1 MTVSSMP
8 ESKHTFQFNPEQQ
21 AAIDHPLA
29 PLMIVAGPGTGKTA
43 TLVGR
48 IVQLVR
54 GQGLSPGRI
63 LTLTFT
69 EKAAEEIQGRIRAEL
84 GAELGREPLS
94 ASTFHAFCYQAV
106 LEFKPEFRTRRLMS
120 DGDILFLLRE
130 RYGELPDLNSVE
142 LRRDPVQAGRTFQRF
157 FARLRDELI
166 DEEDF
171 GRLLAETEESL
182 RTTEQEGWEEQLQQL
197 RDHCAVFPL
206 YQRWKAEEDFIDY
219 GDMITQCWRLMQ
231 GKPQALAT
239 LQSRYLT
246 IIVDEFQDNNHA
258 LNLLVALLAQPHK
271 SITVVGDQ
279 DQCIYGFRGA
289 SNYNF
294 TDFRRRYGDQP
305 GFRELVLQRN
315 YRSTQPILDLAAA
328 AIGGDA
334 GRTPKRL
341 NSDRGAGLRPVLVA
355 GGKEQQLEYL
365 VQDIRALNR
374 DNETPSPVTVLV
386 RSHRQADMVVAAL
399 SRREI
404 PTRHLRINF
413 FRLPAVRASLAWC
426 AAAAGSSSRGIGLYR
441 ALEYWLERRP
451 TPQEFA
457 QVRARLVGDGQTLEE
472 QSPLARFI
480 TVMSDLQRQAEQ
492 ATAAELVWEILVRSD
507 IFKRHWRAG
516 YFSDRLAIA
525 NLGLLYERAVEFT
538 AHHRDHS
545 PGRFCSYMEVMLE
558 AGAITARIPPLP
570 PRTGEVQVMTI
581 HQSKGLEFPRVYIP
595 FLAANSFPL
604 NFRPGRMIEQPPP
617 GWSER
622 ELPEGWSAKIA
633 HYEEER
639 RILYVGITRA
649 EQRLT
654 LLAPPKRRS
663 RFIRDLP
670 TELYEEIETMEATAR
685 EEQSLHD
692 EISTQLRR
700 ELTRELA
707 GRHFDQAKELVETL
721 RLVDEH
727 RRGLIPDWA
736 SSPRGEELRRKLAST
751 EPGGQPTDGP
761 LSLSSSSISTY
772 EACPLKY
779 RFKHVDN
786 IPDKDESRPF
796 LVVGQ
801 IVHEVLEVYHR
812 PALAGKRRPI
822 LEILKERWR
831 PTLFTFEQEAE
842 QHYQE
847 TADMLAAYADR
858 IPPDGPPVAAVEHWF
873 EFPMA
878 GTMIKGKIDRL
889 DIDGQGR
896 IRLID
901 YKTSRTPISNSK
913 AKQDMQLG
921 LYSLYV
927 QQAGDVELGGH
938 SLGRL
943 PDEVTLYFLR
953 AAEPEVTIH
962 YEPGELDSHRE
973 RIAAVVD
980 GIRQERFPASETDQP
995 CRNCDYQDLICPKF
1009 DQSDD

>member
-1 MTVSSMP
+1 MP
-8 ESKHTFQFNPEQQ
+8 ASNRTFQFNPEQQ

-48 IVQLVR
+48 IVQLIR

-69 EKAAEEIQGRIRAEL
+69 EKAADEIQGRIRAQL

-130 RYGELPDLNSVE
+130 RYGELPDLQSVE

-166 DEEDF
+166 AKEDF
-171 GRLLAETEESL
+171 SRLLAETEEGL
-182 RTTEQEGWEEQLQQL
+182 RATGNEGWEEQLRQL
-197 RDHCAVFPL
+197 RDHCAVFPY
-206 YQRWKAEEDFIDY
+206 YQRWKAEEEFIDY
-219 GDMITQCWRLMQ
+219 GDMIAECWRLMQ
-231 GKPQALAT
+231 DEPQALAT
-239 LQSRYLT
+239 LQSRYKT

-258 LNLLVALLAQPHK
+258 LNLLVALLAQPHQ
-271 SITVVGDQ
+271 SITVVGDP

-289 SNYNF
+289 SNFNF
-294 TDFRRRYGDQP
+294 TDFRRRYGDHS

-315 YRSTQPILDLAAA
+315 YRSTQPILDLAE
-328 AIGGDA
+328 GVMGVDS
-334 GRTPKRL
+334 GRPRKEL
-341 NSDRGAGLRPVLVA
+341 NSRRGAGDRPVLVI
-355 GGKEQQLEYL
+355 GHKELQLEYL
-365 VQDIRALNR
+365 AQDIRTLDR
-374 DNETPSPVTVLV
+374 DNETVSATAILV

-399 SRREI
+399 NRWEI
-404 PTRHLRINF
+404 PTRHLRIDF
-413 FRLPAVRASLAWC
+413 FRLPAVKTILAWC
-426 AAAAGSSSRGIGLYR
+426 AVVSGSGSRGIGLYR
-441 ALEYWLERRP
+441 ALEYWLERQP
-451 TPQEFA
+451 TPDEFA
-457 QVRARLVGDGQTLEE
+457 QVREQLAGNGQSFDE
-472 QSPLARFI
+472 QSSLGRFVA
-480 TVMSDLQRQAEQ
+480 VMTGLVRQAAQ
-492 ATAAELVWEILVRSD
+492 ATAAELVWKILEDSG

-516 YFSDRLAIA
+516 YFSDRLAMV
-525 NLGLLYERAVEFT
+525 NLGLLYQRSAEFT
-538 AHHRDHS
+538 AHHGNHS
-545 PGRFCSYMEVMLE
+545 LNRFCSYMEVMRE
-558 AGAITARIPPLP
+558 AGAMTARIPPLP
-570 PRTGEVQVMTI
+570 TRTGEVQVMTV
-581 HQSKGLEFPRVYIP
+581 HQSKGLEFHRVYIP

-604 NFRPGRMIEQPPP
+604 NFRPDKIIEQPPP
-617 GWSER
+617 DWTER
-622 ELPEGWSAKIA
+622 ELPEDWTAKGA

-670 TELYEEIETMEATAR
+670 NELYEEIEIMEATTQ

-692 EISTQLRR
+692 EISSQLRR

-707 GRHFDQAKELVETL
+707 GRHFDQARGLVEAL

-727 RRGLIPDWA
+727 RRGLIPDWD
-736 SSPRGEELRRKLAST
+736 SLPRGAELRRKLAAT
-751 EPGGQPTDGP
+751 EPGGQPDDRP

-772 EACPLKY
+772 EACALQY
-779 RFKHVDN
+779 RFKYIDH
-786 IPDKDESRPF
+786 IPDKVESRPYM
-796 LVVGQ
+796 VVGQ

-822 LEILKERWR
+822 REILQERWR
-831 PTLFTFEQEAE
+831 PAEFTFEQVAGQHFEEA
-842 QHYQE
+842 
-847 TADMLAAYADR
+847 ADMLGAYADR
-858 IPPDGPPVAAVEHWF
+858 HPPDGPLVAAVEHWF
-873 EFPMA
+873 EFPLE
-878 GTMIKGKIDRL
+878 GTVIKGKIDRL
-889 DIDGQGR
+889 DIDAQGR

-901 YKTSRTPISNSK
+901 YKTSRTPLSSSK

-927 QQAGDVELGGH
+927 EQAGDVELGGH
-938 SLGRL
+938 ALGRL
-943 PDEVTLYFLR
+943 PDEATLYYLR
-953 AAEPEVTIH
+953 ADEPEVTIQ
-962 YEPGELDSHRE
+962 YGPGELDGHRE
-973 RIAAVVD
+973 RIAAVVA
-980 GIRQERFPASETDQP
+980 GIRQEQFPEAESEQP
-995 CRNCDYQDLICPKF
+995 CRNCDYKDLICPKF
-1009 DQSDD
+1009 DQSGD

>member
-1 MTVSSMP
+1 MP
-8 ESKHTFQFNPEQQ
+8 ESQRTFQFNPEQQ

-48 IVQLVR
+48 IVHMIR
-54 GQGLSPGRI
+54 GQGLSPGQI

-69 EKAAEEIQGRIRAEL
+69 EKAAEEIQGRIRAQL

-142 LRRDPVQAGRTFQRF
+142 LRRDPIQAGRTFQRF

-166 DEEDF
+166 APEDF
-171 GRLLAETEESL
+171 NRLLAETEEGL
-182 RTTEQEGWEEQLQQL
+182 RSAGNDGWEEQLRQL
-197 RDHCAVFPL
+197 RDMCSVFPY

-219 GDMITQCWRLMQ
+219 GDMITECWRLMQ
-231 GKPQALAT
+231 SEPQTLAT
-239 LQSRYLT
+239 LQSRYRT

-258 LNLLVALLAQPHK
+258 LNLLVAELAQPHK

-289 SNYNF
+289 SNFNF

-315 YRSTQPILDLAAA
+315 YRSTHPILDLAEAT
-328 AIGGDA
+328 IGAEA
-334 GRTPKRL
+334 GRTAKRL
-341 NSDRGAGLRPVLVA
+341 TSDRGTGPRPVLGV
-355 GGKEQQLEYL
+355 GQKEQQLEYL
-365 VQDIRALNR
+365 TQDIQSLDR

-386 RSHRQADMVVAAL
+386 RSHSHADLVVAAL
-399 SRREI
+399 NRQEI
-404 PTRHLRINF
+404 PTRHLHVNF
-413 FRLPAVRASLAWC
+413 FRLPAVRTVLAWC
-426 AAAAGSSSRGIGLYR
+426 AAAAGSGSRGIGLYR
-441 ALEYWLERRP
+441 ALEYWLERQP
-451 TPQEFA
+451 APEEFSK
-457 QVRARLVGDGQTLEE
+457 VREQLAGEGPSLEE
-472 QSPLARFI
+472 QSSIARFT
-480 TVMSDLQRQAEQ
+480 TVVADLQQYAKK
-492 ATAAELVWEILVRSD
+492 ANADDLVWKILEDSR
-507 IFKRHWRAG
+507 IYRRHWRAG

-525 NLGLLYERAVEFT
+525 NLGLLYERAAEFT
-538 AHHRDHS
+538 GHQTKNS
-545 PGRFCSYMEVMLE
+545 LGRFCNYMEVMRE
-558 AGAITARIPPLP
+558 AGAIAARIPPLP
-570 PRTGEVQVMTI
+570 PRAGEVQVMTI
-581 HQSKGLEFPRVYIP
+581 HQAKGLEFPRVYIP

-604 NFRPGRMIEQPPP
+604 NFRPGKMIEQPPP

-622 ELPEGWSAKIA
+622 ELPEGWTAKTA

-649 EQRLT
+649 EQQLT
-654 LLAPPKRRS
+654 LLAPQKRRS

-670 TELYEEIETMEATAR
+670 SEFYEEIETMEATTL

-692 EISTQLRR
+692 ELSTQLRR

-707 GRHFDQAKELVETL
+707 GRHFDQARELVEAL
-721 RLVDEH
+721 RLVNEH
-727 RRGLIPDWA
+727 RRGLTPDWA
-736 SSPRGEELRRKLAST
+736 SCPRGEVLRRKLAST
-751 EPGGQPTDGP
+751 EPGGQPGEGP
-761 LSLSSSSISTY
+761 PSLSSSSISTY
-772 EACPLKY
+772 EDCPLKY
-779 RFKHVDN
+779 RFKHVDH

-812 PALAGKRRPI
+812 PALAGQRKPI

-831 PTLFTFEQEAE
+831 PTLFTFEQEAG
-842 QHYQE
+842 QHFQE
-847 TADMLAAYADR
+847 VADMLAAYADR

-873 EFPMA
+873 EFPLA
-878 GTMIKGKIDRL
+878 GTVIKGKIDRL
-889 DIDGQGR
+889 DIDRQGR

-901 YKTSRTPISNSK
+901 YKTSRTPISSSK
-913 AKQDMQLG
+913 AGQDMQLG

-927 QQAGDVELGGH
+927 QQADDVELGGH
-938 SLGRL
+938 ALGRL
-943 PDEVTLYFLR
+943 PDEVTLYYLR
-953 AAEPEVTIH
+953 AEEPEVTIH
-962 YEPGELDSHRE
+962 FEPGELDGHRE
-973 RIAAVVD
+973 RIAAVVA
-980 GIRQERFPASETDQP
+980 GIRREQFPVAESDQP
-995 CRNCDYQDLICPKF
+995 CRNCDYKDLICPKF